1 MWAWRAGWRK
11 GCGLRPRHSASAR
24 QRKIAGKVRGRF
36 WRSGARRL
44 RGSEHMSK
52 VLEGQL
58 SAAGLRFAIV
68 VSRFNSFIT
77 ERLLGGAMDALTRAG
92 GSADLID
99 VIKVPG
105 SWEVPMI
112 AGEVARQ
119 HRYDAVI
126 CLSAVIR
133 GDTPHFDY
141 VAAEAAKG
149 IAHVASE
156 TGVPVAFGVLTTN
169 TLEQAIDRAGAK
181 GGNKGFDAAMTA
193 IEMANLLR
201 ILRQAT

>member
-1 MWAWRAGWRK
+1 M
-11 GCGLRPRHSASAR
+11 PRV
-24 QRKIAGKVRGRF
+24 I
-36 WRSGARRL
+36 
-44 RGSEHMSK
+44 
-52 VLEGQL
+52 EGQL
-58 SAAGLRFAIV
+58 TASGLRFAII

-77 ERLLGGAMDALTRAG
+77 ERLLGGAVDALTRAG
-92 GSADLID
+92 ASEDMID
-99 VIKVPG
+99 IVKVPG
-105 SWEVPMI
+105 SWEVPLV

-181 GGNKGFDAAMTA
+181 SGNKGFDAAMTA

-201 ILRQAT
+201 SLRQAT

>member
-1 MWAWRAGWRK
+1 
-11 GCGLRPRHSASAR
+11 
-24 QRKIAGKVRGRF
+24 
-36 WRSGARRL
+36 
-44 RGSEHMSK
+44 MSR
-52 VLEGQL
+52 VFEGQL
-58 SAAGLRFAIV
+58 AAAGLKFAVV

-77 ERLLGGAMDALTRAG
+77 ERLLAGAMDALTRTGA
-92 GSADLID
+92 SPDLID

-105 SWEVPMI
+105 SWEVPMV
-112 AGEVARQ
+112 AGELARQ
-119 HRYDAVI
+119 HRYDALI

-133 GDTPHFDY
+133 GETPHFDY

-149 IAHVASE
+149 VAHVAAE

-193 IEMANLLR
+193 IEMANLMR
-201 ILRQAT
+201 TLRQVT

>member
-1 MWAWRAGWRK
+1 MA
-11 GCGLRPRHSASAR
+11 
-24 QRKIAGKVRGRF
+24 KVI
-36 WRSGARRL
+36 
-44 RGSEHMSK
+44 
-52 VLEGQL
+52 EGQL

-77 ERLLGGAMDALTRAG
+77 ERLLAGAMDALERSGAG
-92 GSADLID
+92 ADMVD

-105 SWEVPMI
+105 SWEVPMV

-126 CLSAVIR
+126 CLACVIR
-133 GDTPHFDY
+133 GETPHFDY
-141 VAAEAAKG
+141 IAAEAAKG
-149 IAHVASE
+149 IAHVAAE

-201 ILRQAT
+201 TLRQAT

>member
-1 MWAWRAGWRK
+1 
-11 GCGLRPRHSASAR
+11 
-24 QRKIAGKVRGRF
+24 
-36 WRSGARRL
+36 
-44 RGSEHMSK
+44 MSN
-52 VLEGQL
+52 VFEGQL

-77 ERLLGGAMDALTRAG
+77 DRLLAGATDALQRTGA
-92 GSADLID
+92 SADAID
-99 VIKVPG
+99 IIKVPG
-105 SWEVPMI
+105 SWEIPLV
-112 AGEVARQ
+112 ASEVARQ

-133 GDTPHFDY
+133 GETPHFDY

-149 IAHVASE
+149 IAHASLE

-169 TLEQAIDRAGAK
+169 TLEQAIDRAGTK

-193 IEMANLLR
+193 IEMANLMR
-201 ILRQAT
+201 ALRQAT

>member
-1 MWAWRAGWRK
+1 
-11 GCGLRPRHSASAR
+11 
-24 QRKIAGKVRGRF
+24 
-36 WRSGARRL
+36 
-44 RGSEHMSK
+44 MSRTF
-52 VLEGQL
+52 EGQL
-58 SAAGLRFAIV
+58 SGAGMRFAIV

-77 ERLLGGAMDALTRAG
+77 ERLLSGAMDALTRTGAD
-92 GSADLID
+92 ADLID

-105 SWEVPMI
+105 SWEVPLV
-112 AGEVARQ
+112 AGEIARQ
-119 HRYDAVI
+119 HRYDAII

-133 GDTPHFDY
+133 GETPHFEY

-193 IEMANLLR
+193 VEMANLLR
-201 ILRQAT
+201 TLRQAT

>member
-1 MWAWRAGWRK
+1 M
-11 GCGLRPRHSASAR
+11 PR
-24 QRKIAGKVRGRF
+24 
-36 WRSGARRL
+36 
-44 RGSEHMSK
+44 
-52 VLEGQL
+52 VLEGHL

-77 ERLLGGAMDALTRAG
+77 ERLLSGALDALTRTGAG
-92 GSADLID
+92 AEMID

-112 AGEVARQ
+112 AGEVAHQ

-133 GDTPHFDY
+133 GETPHFDY

-149 IAHVASE
+149 VARSE
-156 TGVPVAFGVLTTN
+156 EHTSELQSLRHLVCRLL
-169 TLEQAIDRAGAK
+169 LEKKKNSLYFMPAEC
-181 GGNKGFDAAMTA
+181 MSE
-193 IEMANLLR
+193 IEVR
-201 ILRQAT
+201 HIFSSESE

>member
-1 MWAWRAGWRK
+1 
-11 GCGLRPRHSASAR
+11 
-24 QRKIAGKVRGRF
+24 
-36 WRSGARRL
+36 
-44 RGSEHMSK
+44 MSK
-52 VLEGQL
+52 VFEGQL
-58 SAAGLRFAIV
+58 AAGDLRFAII

-77 ERLLGGAMDALTRAG
+77 ERLLGGAMDALTRTGANM
-92 GSADLID
+92 DLVD

-105 SWEVPMI
+105 SWELPLV

-119 HRYDAVI
+119 KRYDAVI

-133 GDTPHFDY
+133 GETPHFDY

-149 IAHVASE
+149 IANVAAQ

-193 IEMANLLR
+193 IEAANLLR
-201 ILRQAT
+201 ALRQAP